1 MTLEVIHNM
10 INPSALLLIV
20 LGVSLGI
27 LFGAI
32 PGLSSTTGV
41 ALLLP
46 FTYTMDTIPALLLML
61 SVYFGGM
68 SGGLIPAILLRIPG
82 TPASVATTFDGYP
95 MAQKGRA
102 SKALGTGIS
111 ASLFGGVFSAMALI
125 LFSPLLSKFA
135 LSFGP
140 FEYFGI
146 TFFALMVVSSIME
159 GKMMKGFASLA
170 IGLLMSCIGTSPIDG
185 VKRFQMGFA
194 VMSGG
199 FQLMSLVIGVFAV
212 AEMFNSV
219 KMVGSGAVNI
229 SSEEVR
235 KNDFYMTLHEW
246 RCNLGGLLRSSL
258 IGTLAGILPGLGGA
272 AGSMMSYVQAKKT
285 SKNPETFGTGCME
298 GVIASEAAN
307 NAVTGGALI
316 PLLSLGVPGDAATAL
331 LMGALTVQGIQIGPG
346 LFKTNPELVSTALS
360 ASLLINVILFFVAVV
375 ALKLFINII
384 KIPKYYLIPIIIV
397 FCAIGCYTVN
407 SRMFDVY
414 VMFAFGY
421 IGYILD
427 KNGYSLTALIL
438 GFILGTTSEQ
448 YLRRALIYFGSFGK
462 AMQGSKFGAAFVVLG
477 VMYPIG
483 SLLRQRMQRKKAAGG
498 EGIEKKEENG

>member
-1 MTLEVIHNM
+1 MTVEVIQN
-10 INPSALLLIV
+10 IFNPAALLLIV
-20 LGVSLGI
+20 FGVSLGI

-95 MAQKGRA
+95 MSQQGRS

-111 ASLFGGVFSAMALI
+111 ASLFGGIFSALALI
-125 LFSPLLSKFA
+125 LFSPLLSRFA

-159 GKMMKGFASLA
+159 GKMLKGFASLS
-170 IGLLMSCIGTSPIDG
+170 IGLLMACIGTSPIDG
-185 VKRFQMGFA
+185 VKRFQMGAA

-219 KMVGSGAVNI
+219 KMVGNGTIRI
-229 SSEEVR
+229 SAEEVQ
-235 KNDFYMTLHEW
+235 KKDFFLTWQEW
-246 RCNLGGLLRSSL
+246 RHNLGGMLRSSI
-258 IGTLAGILPGLGGA
+258 IGTVAGILPGLGGA
-272 AGSMMSYVQAKKT
+272 AGSMISYVQAKKM
-285 SKNPETFGTGCME
+285 SKRPEEFGKGCME

-346 LFKTNPELVSTALS
+346 LFNTNSTFVSTALS
-360 ASLLINVILFFVAVV
+360 ASLLINIVLFLVAVV

-397 FCAIGCYTVN
+397 FCVIGCYTVN

-414 VMFAFGY
+414 VMFVFGY

-448 YLRRALIYFGSFGK
+448 YLRRALIYYGSFGK
-462 AMQGSKFGAAFVVLG
+462 AMQGSKFGAIFVVLG
-477 VMYPIG
+477 IVYPIG
-483 SLLRQRMQRKKAAGG
+483 SLVHQKLQQKDAIRKQ
-498 EGIEKKEENG
+498 KEMEAQ

>member
-1 MTLEVIHNM
+1 MTLEVIQNIM
-10 INPSALLLIV
+10 NPASLLLIV

-46 FTYTMDTIPALLLML
+46 FTYTMDVIPALLLML

-95 MAQKGRA
+95 MAQSGRA
-102 SKALGTGIS
+102 SKAMGAGIS
-111 ASLFGGVFSAMALI
+111 ASLFGGVFSALALI
-125 LFSPLLSKFA
+125 LFSPLLSRFA

-146 TFFALMVVSSIME
+146 TFFALMVVSSVME
-159 GKMMKGFASLA
+159 GKMLKGFVSLA

-185 VKRFQMGFA
+185 VKRFQMGYA
-194 VMSGG
+194 IMSGG

-212 AEMFNSV
+212 AEMFNSI
-219 KMVGSGAVNI
+219 KMIGGGAIRV
-229 SSEEVR
+229 SSDEVR
-235 KNDFYMTLHEW
+235 KHDFFLTLQEW
-246 RCNLGGLLRSSL
+246 KDNMGVLLRSSI

-272 AGSMMSYVQAKKT
+272 AGSMISYVQAKKM
-285 SKNPETFGTGCME
+285 SKKPEKFGTGCME
-298 GVIASEAAN
+298 GIIASEAAN

-346 LFKTNPELVSTALS
+346 LFKTSVSFVSTALS
-360 ASLLINVILFFVAVV
+360 ASLLINIILFLVAVL

-397 FCAIGCYTVN
+397 FCVIGCYTVN

-414 VMFAFGY
+414 AMFAFGY

-448 YLRRALIYFGSFGK
+448 YLRRALIYYGSFGN
-462 AMQGSKFGAAFVVLG
+462 AMKGSTFGAVFVTIG
-477 VMYPIG
+477 IMYPIC
-483 SLLRQRMQRKKAAGG
+483 SLIRQKMQK
-498 EGIEKKEENG
+498 KKEGNK

>member
-10 INPSALLLIV
+10 MNPASLLLII

-111 ASLFGGVFSAMALI
+111 ASLFGGVFSALALI

-185 VKRFQMGFA
+185 VKRFQMGAA

-212 AEMFNSV
+212 AEMLHSV
-219 KMVGSGAVNI
+219 KLVGSGAIRI

-235 KNDFYMTLHEW
+235 KNDFFLTLREW
-246 RCNLGGLLRSSL
+246 KCNLGGMLRSSL
-258 IGTLAGILPGLGGA
+258 IGTVAGILPGLGGA
-272 AGSMMSYVQAKKT
+272 AGSMISYVQAKKM
-285 SKNPETFGTGCME
+285 SKTPEEFGKGCME

-346 LFKTNPELVSTALS
+346 LFKSNEAFVSTVLS
-360 ASLLINVILFFVAVV
+360 ASLLINIILFLIAVA

-407 SRMFDVY
+407 SRMFDIY
-414 VMFAFGY
+414 VMLAFGY
-421 IGYILD
+421 IGYLLD
-427 KNGYSLTALIL
+427 RNGYSLTALIL

-448 YLRRALIYFGSFGK
+448 YLRRALIYYGSFGN
-462 AMQGSKFGAAFVVLG
+462 AMQGSKFGAAFVILG
-477 VMYPIG
+477 VIYPIG
-483 SLLRQRMQRKKAAGG
+483 SLLRQRLQRKKGMGKMVAAEK
-498 EGIEKKEENG
+498 EGT